1 MWIFRRYILLV
12 LWLAIADFLFAQEP
26 DTSFTSLNEIVVS
39 AKPVLDYK
47 SQTKPLSS
55 LDEYMEKM
63 TNVGLIKRGN
73 YAWEPM
79 LNSMASERIAVT
91 IDGMHIFGACTDK
104 MDPVTSYVEVSNL
117 KEINVSSGQSG
128 ASSRPSIGGSV
139 DLVRNCHEYTSSG
152 WSGAVNFGAESNASL
167 VSAGAKV
174 KYANHL
180 FFTEANFMFRNAD
193 NYKAGKNTLVNFSQF
208 TKHNASL
215 TAGVKVAESQTLTAS
230 LIVDNATNIGYPA
243 LPMDVSLARAFITS
257 LEHTAKAISPAIEA
271 WNTKVYFNTLK
282 HIMDDTKRPN
292 VAIHMDM
299 PGNSETYGLLSN
311 AIVNVK
317 KHKFIFGISGY
328 YNRSLAEMTMYP
340 KNPLE
345 KPMFM
350 FTWPDIRT
358 LYLGLNTKDH
368 WMINAHHHL
377 NYSLHA
383 GFQQNKIADE
393 KGLQSMEIFYPKAS
407 PTKNRFLY
415 GLQAGYTFEKNGFEV
430 AFGSGYGE
438 RAPSVSEGYGFYLF
452 NSFDKYDYI
461 GNPDLKNEKSVDAN
475 VGFVYR
481 NNKVKVNVNG
491 NYFHIFNY
499 IIGAINP
506 ALSPMTIG
514 ATGVRQYT
522 QLPFAQIANA
532 NLELSYKPIWNLAF
546 KGLFSYS
553 YGTDNKQAYLPLIR
567 PFSFRFNVNYTIK
580 SFDFEVA
587 TEGAA
592 KHYAYS
598 ENYGETA
605 TSAYAILNLSAG
617 YKLLLP
623 QYQLYVKVGVE
634 NIADTYYTTYADWNH
649 IPRRGR
655 NFFVSLSFVFDKTNR
670 CH

>member
-1 MWIFRRYILLV
+1 MVLSLLNV
-12 LWLAIADFLFAQEP
+12 AFVFTQES
-26 DTSFTSLNEIVVS
+26 DSSFTSLNEIVVT
-39 AKPVLDYK
+39 AKPVLDYNN
-47 SQTKPLSS
+47 QTKPLSS

-79 LNSMASERIAVT
+79 LNSMSSERIAVT

-104 MDPVTSYVEVSNL
+104 MDPVTSYVEISNL
-117 KEINVSSGQSG
+117 KEVNVLSGQSG

-139 DLVRNCHEYTSSG
+139 DLVRNCHEYISSG
-152 WSGAVNFGAESNASL
+152 WSGAVNFGVESNASL
-167 VSAGAKV
+167 VSTGAKV

-215 TAGVKVAESQTLTAS
+215 TAGLKIAQNQTLTGS
-230 LIVDNATNIGYPA
+230 FIIDNATNVGYPA
-243 LPMDVSLARAFITS
+243 LPMDVALARAFITS
-257 LEHTAKAISPAIEA
+257 LEHTAKSITPAIES

-299 PGNSETYGLLSN
+299 PGKSETYGLLSN
-311 AIVNVK
+311 VTVNVK
-317 KHKFIFGISGY
+317 KHKLILGLSSY
-328 YNRSLAEMTMYP
+328 YNRSIAEMTMYS

-350 FTWPDIRT
+350 YTWPDIRT
-358 LYLGLNTKDH
+358 YYFGLNAKDH

-383 GFQQNKIADE
+383 GIQQNRIAN
-393 KGLQSMEIFYPKAS
+393 KSGLQSLDIFYPNTSAN
-407 PTKNRFLY
+407 KNRFLY

-430 AFGSGYGE
+430 SFGSGYGE

-461 GNPDLKNEKSVDAN
+461 GNPNLKNEKSVDAN
-475 VGFVYR
+475 IGFVYR

-499 IIGAINP
+499 IIGTINP
-506 ALSPMTIG
+506 VLSPMTIG

-522 QLPFAQIANA
+522 QLPFAHIANS
-532 NLELSYKPIWNLAF
+532 NLEVSYKPIWNLGLKAF
-546 KGLFSYS
+546 FSYS
-553 YGTDNKQAYLPLIR
+553 YGTDNKQEYLPLIR
-567 PFSFRFNVNYTIK
+567 PFSFRFNATYAIK
-580 SFDFEVA
+580 NFDFEVA
-587 TEGAA
+587 TEGAT

-598 ENYGETA
+598 KNYGETP
-605 TSAYAILNLSAG
+605 TTAYAILNLSAG
-617 YKLLLP
+617 YKLLLS
-623 QYQLYVKVGVE
+623 QHQLYVKVGVE
-634 NIADTYYTTYADWNH
+634 NVADTYYTTYADWNH

-655 NFFVSLSFVFDKTNR
+655 NFFVSISFVFDKTSR

>member
-12 LWLAIADFLFAQEP
+12 LSLLNVAFVFTQES
-26 DTSFTSLNEIVVS
+26 DSSFTSLNEIVVT

-47 SQTKPLSS
+47 SQAKPLSS

-79 LNSMASERIAVT
+79 LNSMSSERIAVT

-104 MDPVTSYVEVSNL
+104 MDPVTSYVEISNL

-139 DLVRNCHEYTSSG
+139 DLVRNCHEYISNG
-152 WSGAVNFGAESNASL
+152 WSGAVNFGVESNASL
-167 VSAGAKV
+167 VSTGAKV
-174 KYANHL
+174 KYATHL

-215 TAGVKVAESQTLTAS
+215 TAGLKIAQNQTLTGS
-230 LIVDNATNIGYPA
+230 FIIDNATNVGYPA
-243 LPMDVSLARAFITS
+243 LPMDVALARAFITS
-257 LEHTAKAISPAIEA
+257 LEHTAKSITPAIES
-271 WNTKVYFNTLK
+271 WNTKAYFNTLK

-299 PGNSETYGLLSN
+299 PGKSETYGLLSN
-311 AIVNVK
+311 VTVNVK
-317 KHKFIFGISGY
+317 KHKLILGLSSY
-328 YNRSLAEMTMYP
+328 YNRSIAEMTMYS
-340 KNPLE
+340 KKPLE

-350 FTWPDIRT
+350 YTWPDIRT
-358 LYLGLNTKDH
+358 YYFGLNAKDH

-383 GFQQNKIADE
+383 GIQQNRIAN
-393 KGLQSMEIFYPKAS
+393 KSGLQSLDIFYPNTSAN
-407 PTKNRFLY
+407 KNRFLY
-415 GLQAGYTFEKNGFEV
+415 GLQAGYTFKKNGFEV
-430 AFGSGYGE
+430 SFGSGYGE

-461 GNPDLKNEKSVDAN
+461 GNPNLKNEKSVDAN
-475 VGFVYR
+475 IGFVYR

-499 IIGAINP
+499 IIGTINP
-506 ALSPMTIG
+506 VLSPMTIG

-522 QLPFAQIANA
+522 QLPFVHIANS
-532 NLELSYKPIWNLAF
+532 NLEVSYKPIWNLGLKAF
-546 KGLFSYS
+546 FSYS
-553 YGTDNKQAYLPLIR
+553 YGADNKQEYLPLIR
-567 PFSFRFNVNYTIK
+567 PFSFRFNATYAIK
-580 SFDFEVA
+580 NFDFEVA
-587 TEGAA
+587 TEGAT

-598 ENYGETA
+598 KNYGETP
-605 TSAYAILNLSAG
+605 TTAYAILNLSAG
-617 YKLLLP
+617 YKLLLS
-623 QYQLYVKVGVE
+623 QHQLYVKVGVE
-634 NIADTYYTTYADWNH
+634 NVADTYYTTYADWNH

-655 NFFVSLSFVFDKTNR
+655 NFFVSISFVFDKTSR